1 MSMDIVMKSD
11 EQPFISAPVCFKT
24 FAFFAKAS
32 AEECK
37 LLASGSN
44 ARESFQQATGLSEK
58 ITEDIYRQ
66 IDVSH
71 ISSMVFNRE
80 MDGGIERNRLGS
92 QAILLDENSRRRNPQ
107 FKSIALRSLR
117 YDHIDHRALARKSP
131 HLMPPTYIKEEIM
144 DDELD
149 EVKEE
154 VVSVGE
160 AALPTPKV
168 ELNMDHPEKDLII
181 SISVYLGY
189 TRTLQYHEIRLGR
202 LMKVTDR
209 LELTGDHTLR
219 DLKNAFSCP
228 IDFSFSDD
236 FSEKKPSF
244 KDMAKNKWP
253 SSMFFI
259 HDTFYIDSNTGDKFV
274 DPSITIRS
282 WAKKFDYIGP
292 MHVKQ
297 MSETR
302 IGDLI
307 CRLGQPYVYIHQGV
321 CEHLIVFNDLCL
333 RDESHTNV
341 EFPRRLVERNFRR
354 IACDTCKEAS
364 AHWMIVDHDNLL
376 PNSPGYLCS
385 SCYKEFCFDV
395 NGKKVC
401 QFKAVPYCDRKDI
414 GDGRQFFTELD
425 L

>member
-11 EQPFISAPVCFKT
+11 EQPFISAPNVRIFRQSIRRGMQT
-24 FAFFAKAS
+24 SLRAPT
-32 AEECK
+32 
-37 LLASGSN
+37 L
-44 ARESFQQATGLSEK
+44 EK
-58 ITEDIYRQ
+58 
-66 IDVSH
+66 VS
-71 ISSMVFNRE
+71 SRPR
-80 MDGGIERNRLGS
+80 G
-92 QAILLDENSRRRNPQ
+92 SRRRSRKTFTAKLTSPTFRRWSSTEKWTVASREIGSARKRFCSTRTPGAAIHSSN
-107 FKSIALRSLR
+107 RSRSALR

-131 HLMPPTYIKEEIM
+131 HLMPPTFIKEEIM

-202 LMKVTDR
+202 LMKITDR

-253 SSMFFI
+253 STMFFI
-259 HDTFYIDSNTGDKFV
+259 HDTFYI
-274 DPSITIRS
+274 
-282 WAKKFDYIGP
+282 
-292 MHVKQ
+292 
-297 MSETR
+297 
-302 IGDLI
+302 
-307 CRLGQPYVYIHQGV
+307 
-321 CEHLIVFNDLCL
+321 
-333 RDESHTNV
+333 
-341 EFPRRLVERNFRR
+341 
-354 IACDTCKEAS
+354 
-364 AHWMIVDHDNLL
+364 
-376 PNSPGYLCS
+376 
-385 SCYKEFCFDV
+385 
-395 NGKKVC
+395 
-401 QFKAVPYCDRKDI
+401 
-414 GDGRQFFTELD
+414 
-425 L
+425 